1 MKPCTRRG
9 PKIGKKHY
17 SIESCDVQTLDNQV
31 MQLLAHIWRSAETY
45 GKQQLD
51 NPN

>member
-1 MKPCTRRG
+1 MKLCIRKG
-9 PKIGKKHY
+9 PKIGKKTL
-17 SIESCDVQTLDNQV
+17 ESCDVQNFDNQV
-31 MQLLAHIWRSAETY
+31 NAVVAHMKDTEIN